1 MVAALPTKEL
11 TTVGRIPL
19 AKPPNPNTR
28 RDHFSALGSKTV
40 VGWAPPRAEVRGRGK
55 TCVER
60 KWYTHVE
67 G

>member
-1 MVAALPTKEL
+1 MVAALPTNEL
-11 TTVGRIPL
+11 TTVGLIPL
-19 AKPPNPNTR
+19 AKPPNPSTR
-28 RDHFSALGSKTV
+28 RDHFSALGSNTV
-40 VGWAPPRAEVRGRGK
+40 GVPLDRGGRGEK

>member
-11 TTVGRIPL
+11 TTVGLIPL

-28 RDHFSALGSKTV
+28 RDHFSARGSNTV
-40 VGWAPPRAEVRGRGK
+40 GVGVQVDDRGRGK